1 MSEAWQN
8 TDGQQANRGY
18 NGGNPTFGSRN
29 FNNSNFNQRGGGP
42 RRDINGGGYQGG
54 YAANGNGYQQ
64 RSFGQNGGA
73 GRQHFYGG
81 GERQPRMNFN
91 NGGAPRTYNNFD
103 PNSASSKMDI
113 DSKKVGMV
121 IGRGGGKIREIQDNF
136 NVHVKID
143 RDPGLNGLTGVTIRG
158 EEESIAQAKQFIQE
172 LIAVK

>member
-18 NGGNPTFGSRN
+18 NGGNPSFGSRN
-29 FNNSNFNQRGGGP
+29 FNNSNFNRGP
-42 RRDINGGGYQGG
+42 RRDGAINGGGYQGQRPN
-54 YAANGNGYQQ
+54 YNANGYGNNP
-64 RSFGQNGGA
+64 RSFGQNGNGV
-73 GRQHFYGG
+73 GRQQFYGD
-81 GERQPRMNFN
+81 RQPRMNFN
-91 NGGAPRTYNNFD
+91 NGAPRTYNNFD
-103 PNSASSKMDI
+103 ANAASQKMDI

-121 IGRGGGKIREIQDNF
+121 IGRGGGKIREIQENF

-158 EEESIAQAKQFIQE
+158 DENCIEQAKQFIQE